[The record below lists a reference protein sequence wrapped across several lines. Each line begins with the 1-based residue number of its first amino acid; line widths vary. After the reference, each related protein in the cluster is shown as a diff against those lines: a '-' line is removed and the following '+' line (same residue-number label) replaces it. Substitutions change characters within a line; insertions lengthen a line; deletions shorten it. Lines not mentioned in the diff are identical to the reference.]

1 MNSKSMANMSRRELL
16 SSGTKALISATL
28 ISQGMN
34 QMATSKTNEQS
45 SAVKKR
51 FEKVIKP
58 RALKPGDS
66 VALLCPGGR
75 PHNPAAIN
83 RAKVIVEEMGFKP
96 IVGKNTLQFF
106 GSMAGN
112 DEQRLEDFSDAIN
125 DDSIAGIFC
134 VTGGYGSLHL
144 VDKIDWAKL
153 AQKGKVLVG
162 GDDNCHLLLSAYSQS
177 GIVSFCAP
185 NLDRLNSRDSFN
197 SLRAA
202 VTSTDLLSN
211 IQANYGAV
219 KSAAN
224 DGGSEKQAK
233 DSSFEIRY
241 SYAPVGGSAEGRL
254 IGGNLT
260 AIGSLMGTPFEPSF
274 EDSILFIEDINED
287 HGMLDRWFTNLY
299 LAGVLK
305 QAGGIAFGDFENCH
319 TTDCFNMYSLEDLFG
334 DRMKAENKPTCFG
347 LPLGQSA
354 RALTAPIGVRVR
366 LDATKGTI
374 SFLEPACV

>member
-1 MNSKSMANMSRRELL
+1 MKSKTDMSRRELL
-16 SSGTKALISATL
+16 SSGTKAFVSATL

-34 QMATSKTNEQS
+34 QMATSKTNEQK
-45 SAVKKR
+45 SALKKH

-58 RALKPGDS
+58 RALKPGDRVS
-66 VALLCPGGR
+66 LLCPAGR

-96 IVGKNTLQFF
+96 DVGKNTLQFF
-106 GSMAGN
+106 GTMAGN

-153 AQKGKVLVG
+153 AQKERVLVG

-177 GIVSFCAP
+177 GMVSFCAP
-185 NLDRLNSRDSFN
+185 NLDRINSRESFN
-197 SLRAA
+197 SLKAA
-202 VTSTDLLSN
+202 VTSTDLLPN

-219 KSAAN
+219 KSAAT

-233 DSSFEIRY
+233 DSAFEIRY
-241 SYAPVGGSAEGRL
+241 SYAPVGGTAEGHL

-287 HGMLDRWFTNLY
+287 HGMLDRWFTHLY
-299 LAGVLK
+299 LAGALK
-305 QAGGIAFGDFENCH
+305 QISGIAIGDFENCH

-354 RALTAPIGVRVR
+354 RALTAPIGIRAS
-366 LDATKGTI
+366 LNASKGTLQ
-374 SFLEPACV
+374 FLESA